1 MPRAIA
7 ISSMAWQTGAV
18 SGPALAGI
26 LFAVMPSLPYALSS
40 VLLAIATISIF
51 RIRPVPP
58 PPGNADTHPLRQIVE
73 GMTYVGSD
81 RFLLG
86 CVTLDLF
93 AVLLGGATALL
104 PVYARD
110 ILTWHGQPVGS
121 YGLGIMRAMPSLAQ
135 QPWASSWRGARS
147 NAKSEPRCSS
157 PSRPGIA
164 TAAFGLSRDFILSLG
179 LLAALGAADMISVFI
194 RNALVQLHVPDAL
207 RGRVS
212 AISGLAISASNE
224 LGEMESGL
232 AAALLG
238 ATGAVVFGGVG
249 AVVVTVLWTI
259 GFPELRRVRTF
270 AVRYADE

>member
-121 YGLGIMRAMPSLAQ
+121 YGPGSCVRCPAWRSSRGPRPGAAPDRTRSRSQDAPRRRGLWHRHRSLWPFARFHPFARAS
-135 QPWASSWRGARS
+135 RGAR
-147 NAKSEPRCSS
+147 
-157 PSRPGIA
+157 
-164 TAAFGLSRDFILSLG
+164 
-179 LLAALGAADMISVFI
+179 
-194 RNALVQLHVPDAL
+194 
-207 RGRVS
+207 
-212 AISGLAISASNE
+212 
-224 LGEMESGL
+224 
-232 AAALLG
+232 
-238 ATGAVVFGGVG
+238 
-249 AVVVTVLWTI
+249 
-259 GFPELRRVRTF
+259 RRT
-270 AVRYADE
+270 